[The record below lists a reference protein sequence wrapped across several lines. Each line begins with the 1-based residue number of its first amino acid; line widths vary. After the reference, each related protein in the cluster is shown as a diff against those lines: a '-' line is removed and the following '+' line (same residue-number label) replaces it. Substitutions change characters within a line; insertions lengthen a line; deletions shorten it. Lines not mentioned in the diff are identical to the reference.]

1 MAKKRPT
8 NNQKKA
14 AKKAVKRQTKAAKSK
29 SRYAAKAKAKKTVST
44 GLLAKAASVIAV
56 AVHGV
61 SDVLRSFGKVYENA
75 DGSTLVDATKPV
87 GMVVTQDDIN
97 YAAACNGNGCVV
109 GRLMARAFGDSI
121 SLAIVGYHITKVVD
135 EDTQTVLRFMTP
147 RALRNAIHKFDVTQK
162 TTGKGV
168 WDFPQRSFS
177 LNPVSKS
184 YKHRERGHRHG
195 ERRNSG
201 GKKSVFIPIGEFK
214 PRQIDNIR
222 TVFNEMKCGLYS
234 TAERQR
240 IPTGDAQPVIA
251 L

>member
-1 MAKKRPT
+1 MAKKKP
-8 NNQKKA
+8 NNPNKKKV
-14 AKKAVKRQTKAAKSK
+14 AKKVTKRKTKAAKSR
-29 SRYAAKAKAKKTVST
+29 SRYAAKAKKTTRT
-44 GLLAKAASVIAV
+44 GLLVKAASVIAV

-97 YAAACNGNGCVV
+97 YAVACNGNGCVI

-121 SLAIVGYHITKVVD
+121 TLAIVGYHITKVVD
-135 EDTQTVLRFMTP
+135 DRTNTILRFMTP
-147 RALRNAIHKFDVTQK
+147 RALRKAIHNFDVTKK

-177 LNPVSKS
+177 LNPVSQS

-201 GKKSVFIPIGEFK
+201 GKKSDFIPMGEFE
-214 PRQIDNIR
+214 PRVIDNIN

-234 TAERQR
+234 TAERQK
-240 IPTGDAQPVIA
+240 IPTGDVQPVIA